1 MFLGLN
7 FVCFVFLF
15 RLISEDKDVYILVFI
30 VVLMVY
36 CVLEEVKEL
45 NVYKSLEVEDVLLV
59 SLIKKIVKFFF
70 VVLVVLLIC
79 L

>member
-1 MFLGLN
+1 MGMFLGLN

-59 SLIKKIVKFFF
+59 SLI
-70 VVLVVLLIC
+70 
-79 L
+79 

>member
-59 SLIKKIVKFFF
+59 SLI
-70 VVLVVLLIC
+70 
-79 L
+79 